1 MTCVSVLSSVVEA
14 AITWSARAIKSTRE
28 AHELQATAG
37 PRRGDFYAFP
47 AKAAPLAKAAQV
59 LQQASS
65 IFSLYSNH

>member
-28 AHELQATAG
+28 APEFHATAAS
-37 PRRGDFYAFP
+37 RRIT

-59 LQQASS
+59 LQQTSL
-65 IFSLYSNH
+65 IFLIYSDH

>member
-28 AHELQATAG
+28 APEFHATAAS
-37 PRRGDFYAFP
+37 RRVAGSRIT

-59 LQQASS
+59 LQQTSL
-65 IFSLYSNH
+65 IFLIYSDH